1 MRRYKYW
8 RFKLLM
14 IFTLGFLVMVSP
26 ALSMAQETFPSRPI
40 NVVVG
45 WAPGGSTD
53 LGARIVADQVSK
65 ELGVSLIVLNKPGGG
80 GTVGLEFVR
89 QAKPDGYTLAAG
101 FIGLVTIP
109 IVDPKCP
116 FTIDDF
122 DPICLYDTQANLAAV
137 RKESPFKTIKE
148 VIDFAKKNPGKLSY
162 GSSGIAGT
170 GHFFGETFKQ
180 SIGLDITHVPFK
192 GDAPLVAALI
202 GGHVDLGFPTLP
214 GAFSLIKGGILRGLC
229 LGSKERSPDF
239 PEILTFAEIGYPD
252 VGIET
257 WHSFIGPKGIPKPV
271 MEKLSEAFEKALKHP
286 SVQAKLKQVGLT
298 PAYLNAKEYKEFMR
312 KETEKLRKVA
322 QKAEMIVKY

>member
-8 RFKLLM
+8 GSKLLM
-14 IFTLGFLVMVSP
+14 IFTIGFLVMVSP

-89 QAKPDGYTLAAG
+89 QAKPDGYTLGAG
-101 FIGLVTIP
+101 FIGLATIP

-116 FTIDDF
+116 FTYEDF
-122 DPICLYDTQANLAAV
+122 DLICLYDTQANLAAV

-148 VIDFAKKNPGKLSY
+148 VIDFAKKNPEKLTY

-180 SIGLDITHVPFK
+180 YIGLKITHVPFK
-192 GDAPLVAALI
+192 GDSPLLSAII
-202 GGHVDLGFPTLP
+202 GGHVDIGFPTLP
-214 GAFSLIKGGILRGLC
+214 GAFSLLKGGMLRGLC

-239 PEILTFAEIGYPD
+239 PEIPTFGEIGYPD

-257 WHSFIGPKGIPKPV
+257 WHSFLGPKGIPKPL

-286 SVQAKLKQVGLT
+286 SVHAKLKQAGLT
-298 PAYLNAKEYKEFMR
+298 PAYMNAKEYKEFLR
-312 KETEKLRKVA
+312 KETEKLRTVA
-322 QKAEMIVKY
+322 QKAGMILKD